1 MTASFLRIA
10 HVLVALSTPQN
21 SKNSHTFPRWERK
34 SALGKAISLARKRSE
49 GNALRQRWRH
59 LWGCCSRVRASWRRL
74 PCSLDNNTC
83 SSIDHRL
90 CVPIPAC
97 SADILVAVL
106 TSDVRLLLQP
116 CSSHPLRGPPAC
128 AQPIHRREYRY
139 SCPLYLRGHSTPI
152 PRLHDRTING
162 SVVAATSCV
171 TLPLEGLSCGVP
183 QGLPK
188 PFV

>member
-1 MTASFLRIA
+1 MTASLVRIA
-10 HVLVALSTPQN
+10 HVLVAVSTPQN
-21 SKNSHTFPRWERK
+21 SKNSHTFPRRERK
-34 SALGKAISLARKRSE
+34 IALGKATSLARKRSE

-74 PCSLDNNTC
+74 PYSPDNNTC

-90 CVPIPAC
+90 CVPSPAC

-139 SCPLYLRGHSTPI
+139 SCPLYLQGHSILI
-152 PRLHDRTING
+152 PGLNDRRIEE
-162 SVVAATSCV
+162 SLPDSISCV
-171 TLPLEGLSCGVP
+171 S
-183 QGLPK
+183 
-188 PFV
+188 

>member
-1 MTASFLRIA
+1 MRIA
-10 HVLVALSTPQN
+10 HVLVAVSTPQN
-21 SKNSHTFPRWERK
+21 SKNSHTFPRRERK
-34 SALGKAISLARKRSE
+34 SALGKATSLARKRSE

-74 PCSLDNNTC
+74 PYSPDNNTC

-183 QGLPK
+183 QGSAR
-188 PFV
+188 PFA